1 MKYSCFVVLSTIG
14 VVGQWF
20 AKLYTVDPFANAHL
34 QEIGVI
40 EYILEIC
47 WQRSLEFHVLARGRM
62 NEA

>member
-40 EYILEIC
+40 KHVLEIR
-47 WQRSLEFHVLARGRM
+47 WQGCLEFHVFARGRM
-62 NEA
+62 DEA